1 MDRRSALGRIAIAAA
16 MLATALLA
24 HAQDYP
30 ARPVRIVVPIAAGAT
45 NDIVAR
51 LLAAKLS
58 EELKANFIVENRPGG
73 AQIVG
78 SDHVAKAQPDG
89 YTLLLGNTSILAIH
103 ASLFP
108 KLPYNPQEDF
118 VPVSIV
124 AESPT
129 VLVVHPQV
137 PARTLHEFVE
147 YAKANAGRIN
157 YASPGNGTP
166 FHLAMELF
174 KRQTGTDL
182 VHVPF
187 NGAQPAVTALLAN
200 QVQALFDN
208 TPNVLPHIKAGKLR
222 ALAAT
227 SPKRLNILPDVP
239 TMAEA
244 GFAGAESQ
252 SFFAIVAPKGTPE
265 AVVRKLNAG
274 LVKVLAA
281 PDVRQRLADL
291 GAIALGNSP
300 EEAKAYIAHES
311 ARWAKVVKESGARV
325 DN

>member
-1 MDRRSALGRIAIAAA
+1 